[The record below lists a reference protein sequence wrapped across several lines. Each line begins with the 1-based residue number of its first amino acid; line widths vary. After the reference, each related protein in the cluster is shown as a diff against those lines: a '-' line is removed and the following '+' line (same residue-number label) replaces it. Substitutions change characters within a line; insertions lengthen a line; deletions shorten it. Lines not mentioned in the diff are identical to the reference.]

1 MSTPGGL
8 HVLVTRPRPDAVAL
22 AAELERRGHSV
33 LQQPLLEIEIDAN
46 VPFDLDGAQ
55 ALLFTSANGVRAFVA
70 RSGRRD
76 LPVYAVGDATA
87 REARGQGFGAVE
99 SAGGA
104 VDDLA
109 ALVRRKVKPEDGVL
123 LHVSGS
129 AVAGDLSGLL
139 TSDGFAV
146 RREQLY
152 TARKVTGIDAAVR
165 AALAA
170 GTLDAVLFFSP
181 RSAAAFVT
189 LVQAAGIAAACE
201 TLAAVCLS
209 DAVAAALTPVS
220 WGSVTV
226 AAQPNQ
232 ESLLASLEGN
242 VTDNTNDQ
250 DHDGTDSPESGPD
263 LLDQG
268 NAEAVVERFGGIR
281 PMAAKLGVPVT
292 TVQGWK
298 GRNQIP
304 AGRFETIRAA
314 AKEHGVD
321 LSAME
326 ATAAPAQSVPSAG
339 EAPAEPADDVS
350 ESGTTEDTDA
360 TSDAAEDEA
369 STATAIPA
377 PPRETAGG
385 GSGSALTWVAL
396 VLAVAA
402 LGVVLY
408 GRFGPMPAATGPAAL
423 PPDIADRLERL
434 ESRAPQGDLPA
445 RLGKLEKRLDEASKN
460 FAEAAVATPANGKA
474 LAALDERLGALRTRL
489 DDLAGRLDGLQGTPA
504 ALEEIRK
511 DVAALRSGVT
521 AMSGRIKALEERPPV
536 SGGEIAALAIAAGQ
550 LDAAVAGG
558 AAYRPALDRLR
569 ALAKEDA
576 AIGREIDVLAPGA
589 GKGVP
594 TVTQLAAGFAGIAP
608 DLSETSP
615 EAEAS
620 WTERLRQKTMSL
632 VKMRPVGKDG
642 ARSPVTRAERALAQ
656 GDLKTAVAAVEGLAG
671 PVDAW
676 RKEAQARLAADAAL
690 AAIRA
695 RVADLLAAEATGP
708 KTGSKS
714 GQRAP

>member
-1 MSTPGGL
+1 MTTPGGL

-22 AAELERRGHSV
+22 TAELERRGHAV

-46 VPFDLDGAQ
+46 VPLDLDGVQ

-87 REARGQGFGAVE
+87 GEAKAQGFVAVE

-109 ALVRRKVKPEDGVL
+109 ALVRRKVEPEDGAVL
-123 LHVSGS
+123 HLSGS

-165 AALAA
+165 AALTA
-170 GTLDAVLFFSP
+170 GALDAVLFFSP

-189 LVQAAGIAAACE
+189 LVQAVDIVGACE
-201 TLAAVCLS
+201 KLTAVCLS
-209 DAVAAALTPVS
+209 DAVAAALAPIPWRT
-220 WGSVTV
+220 VTV
-226 AAQPNQ
+226 AAKPNQ

-242 VTDNTNDQ
+242 VTDNTNDK
-250 DHDGTDSPESGPD
+250 DHDGTEPPTGGPD

-281 PMAAKLGVPVT
+281 PMAAKLEVPVT

-298 GRNQIP
+298 GRNHIP
-304 AGRFETIRAA
+304 AGRFDTIRSAA
-314 AKEHGVD
+314 NEHGVD
-321 LSAME
+321 LSA
-326 ATAAPAQSVPSAG
+326 AAASAAPRQSVPSAG

-350 ESGTTEDTDA
+350 DTAAASGSAPGDEDGDDTA
-360 TSDAAEDEA
+360 AAE
-369 STATAIPA
+369 TPA
-377 PPRETAGG
+377 PPSEPAGG

-408 GRFGPMPAATGPAAL
+408 GRFGPMQTGAGSAAL

-445 RLGKLEKRLDEASKN
+445 RLGTLEKRLDEASKN
-460 FAEAAVATPANGKA
+460 FAEAAVAKPGDGKA
-474 LAALDERLGALRTRL
+474 LAALDEQLGALRTRL

-504 ALEEIRK
+504 ALDEIRK
-511 DVAALRSGVT
+511 DMTALRSGVT
-521 AMSGRIKALEERPPV
+521 AMSGRIKALEDRPPV

-558 AAYRPALDRLR
+558 GAYRPALDRVR
-569 ALAKEDA
+569 ALAEDDA
-576 AIGREIDVLAPGA
+576 TIVREIVVLDTRA

-594 TVTQLAAGFAGIAP
+594 TVTQLAAGFAEIAP
-608 DLSETSP
+608 KLSAAAP
-615 EAEAS
+615 EAEES

-642 ARSPVTRAERALAQ
+642 ARSPVTRAERALAR
-656 GDLKTAVAAVEGLAG
+656 GDLTAAVAAVDGLSG
-671 PVDAW
+671 PIEAW
-676 RKEAQARLAADAAL
+676 RKEAAARLAADAAL

-695 RVADLLAAEATGP
+695 RVADLLAAEATDS
-708 KTGSKS
+708 KAASKS

>member
-1 MSTPGGL
+1 MSAPGGL

-87 REARGQGFGAVE
+87 GEAKAQGFVAVE

-109 ALVRRKVKPEDGVL
+109 ALVRRKVEPEDGAL

-165 AALAA
+165 AALTA

-189 LVQAAGIAAACE
+189 LVQAADVAGACE
-201 TLAAVCLS
+201 ELTAVCLS
-209 DAVAAALTPVS
+209 DAVAAALAPIPWRT
-220 WGSVTV
+220 VTV
-226 AAQPNQ
+226 AAKPNQ

-242 VTDNTNDQ
+242 VTDNTNDK
-250 DHDGTDSPESGPD
+250 DHDGTESPEGGPD

-281 PMAAKLGVPVT
+281 PMAAKLNVPVT

-304 AGRFETIRAA
+304 AGRFDTIRAA
-314 AKEHGVD
+314 AQEHGVD
-321 LSAME
+321 LSAA
-326 ATAAPAQSVPSAG
+326 ATRQSVPSAG
-339 EAPAEPADDVS
+339 NAPAEAADDVT
-350 ESGTTEDTDA
+350 ESAAME
-360 TSDAAEDEA
+360 DAAA
-369 STATAIPA
+369 SPDSTDDSTDGDHAAAVETPA
-377 PPRETAGG
+377 SQSEPAAG

-408 GRFGPMPAATGPAAL
+408 GRFGPMQTATGPAAL
-423 PPDIADRLERL
+423 PPDVADRLERL

-445 RLGKLEKRLDEASKN
+445 RLGKLEQRLDEASKN
-460 FAEAAVATPANGKA
+460 FAEAAVAKPGDGKA
-474 LAALDERLGALRTRL
+474 LAALDEQVGALRTRL
-489 DDLAGRLDGLQGTPA
+489 DDLAGRLDGLQGMPA
-504 ALEEIRK
+504 ALDEIRK
-511 DVAALRSGVT
+511 DVEALRSGVT
-521 AMSGRIKALEERPPV
+521 AMSGRIKALEDRPPV

-550 LDAAVAGG
+550 LDSSVAGG
-558 AAYRPALDRLR
+558 GAYRPALDRMR
-569 ALAKEDA
+569 ALAEEDA
-576 AIGREIDVLAPGA
+576 AIVREIVVLDPRA

-594 TVTQLAAGFAGIAP
+594 TVTQLAAGFAEIAP
-608 DLSETSP
+608 ELSTTSP
-615 EAEAS
+615 EAEES

-642 ARSPVTRAERALAQ
+642 VRSPVTRAERALAR
-656 GDLKTAVAAVEGLAG
+656 GDLKAAVAAVDGLAG
-671 PVDAW
+671 PIDAW
-676 RKEAQARLAADAAL
+676 RKEAEARLAADAAL

-695 RVADLLAAEATGP
+695 RVSDLLAAEATGP
-708 KTGSKS
+708 TTGSKS

>member
-1 MSTPGGL
+1 MTAPGNL
-8 HVLVTRPRPDAVAL
+8 NVLVTRPRPDAAAL
-22 AAELERRGHSV
+22 TAELERRGHTV

-46 VPFDLDGAQ
+46 SALDLDGVQ
-55 ALLFTSANGVRAFVA
+55 ALLFTSANGVRAFTA

-87 REARGQGFGAVE
+87 GEAAAQGFGAVE

-109 ALVRRKVKPEDGVL
+109 ALVGRKVEPADGAL

-165 AALAA
+165 AALTA

-189 LVQAAGIAAACE
+189 LVQTVGIAAACE
-201 TLAAVCLS
+201 KLIAVCLS
-209 DAVAAALTPVS
+209 DAVAAALAPIS
-220 WGSVTV
+220 WRTVTV
-226 AAQPNQ
+226 AARPNQ

-242 VTDNTNDQ
+242 VTDNINDQ
-250 DHDGTDSPESGPD
+250 DHDGTEAPEGAPD

-281 PMAAKLGVPVT
+281 PMAAKLDVPVT

-314 AKEHGVD
+314 ARKHGVD
-321 LSAME
+321 LSA
-326 ATAAPAQSVPSAG
+326 ATATPPQSVPTAGAAPAAS
-339 EAPAEPADDVS
+339 ADDGP
-350 ESGTTEDTDA
+350 ETAATE
-360 TSDAAEDEA
+360 DAAETPDAADDAETVSEA
-369 STATAIPA
+369 A
-377 PPRETAGG
+377 PPPPPETAGG

-408 GRFGPMPAATGPAAL
+408 GRFGPMPSGTGSASL

-434 ESRAPQGDLPA
+434 ESRAPQADLPA
-445 RLGKLEKRLDEASKN
+445 RLGKLEKRLDAASKN
-460 FAEAAVATPANGKA
+460 FAEAAVAKPGDGKA
-474 LAALDERLGALRTRL
+474 LAALDEQLGALRKRL
-489 DDLAGRLDGLQGTPA
+489 DGLAGRLDGLQGTPA
-504 ALEEIRK
+504 ALDEIRK
-511 DVAALRSGVT
+511 DMTALRSSVT
-521 AMSGRIKALEERPPV
+521 AMSGRIKTLEDRPPV
-536 SGGEIAALAIAAGQ
+536 SGGEIAALAIAVGQ
-550 LDAAVAGG
+550 LDSAVAGG
-558 AAYRPALDRLR
+558 GAYRPALDRVR
-569 ALAKEDA
+569 ALAEDDA
-576 AIGREIDVLAPGA
+576 AIVREIVVLDPRA

-594 TVTQLAAGFAGIAP
+594 TVTQLAAGFADIAP
-608 DLSETSP
+608 KLSTTSP
-615 EAEAS
+615 EAEES
-620 WTERLRQKTMSL
+620 WAERLRQKTMSL

-642 ARSPVTRAERALAQ
+642 ARSPVTRAERALAR
-656 GDLKTAVAAVEGLAG
+656 GDLKAAVASVDGLSG
-671 PVDAW
+671 PIDAW
-676 RKEAQARLAADAAL
+676 RKDAELRIAADAAL

-695 RVADLLAAEATGP
+695 RVADLLAAEATGS
-708 KTGSKS
+708 KAASKS

>member
-1 MSTPGGL
+1 MTTPGGL

-22 AAELERRGHSV
+22 TAELERRGHTV
-33 LQQPLLEIEIDAN
+33 LQQPLLELEIDAN
-46 VPFDLDGAQ
+46 ADLDLDGVQ

-87 REARGQGFGAVE
+87 REAMGQGFGAVE

-109 ALVRRKVKPEDGVL
+109 ALVRRTIEPEDGAL

-165 AALAA
+165 AALIA
-170 GTLDAVLFFSP
+170 GTIDAVLFFSP

-189 LVQAAGIAAACE
+189 LVQAAEIGAACGKL
-201 TLAAVCLS
+201 TAVCLS
-209 DAVAAALTPVS
+209 DAVAAALAPIS
-220 WGSVTV
+220 WRAVTV
-226 AAQPNQ
+226 AARPNQ

-242 VTDNTNDQ
+242 VTDNSNDQ
-250 DHDGTDSPESGPD
+250 DHDGPEPPEGAPD

-281 PMAAKLGVPVT
+281 PMAAKLDVPVT

-304 AGRFETIRAA
+304 VGRFATIRAA
-314 AKEHGVD
+314 AQEHGVD
-321 LSAME
+321 LAAVAAAASPRQSVPTAG
-326 ATAAPAQSVPSAG
+326 AAPA
-339 EAPAEPADDVS
+339 APPDDAPDTAAAEDAAETSEPADDGDS
-350 ESGTTEDTDA
+350 APET
-360 TSDAAEDEA
+360 A
-369 STATAIPA
+369 SA
-377 PPRETAGG
+377 PPPETAGG
-385 GSGSALTWVAL
+385 GSGGALTWVAL

-408 GRFGPMPAATGPAAL
+408 GRFGPMHAGTGSAAL

-434 ESRAPQGDLPA
+434 ESRAPQADLPA
-445 RLGKLEKRLDEASKN
+445 RLGKLEQRLDEASKN
-460 FAEAAVATPANGKA
+460 FAAAAVAKPGDGKA

-489 DDLAGRLDGLQGTPA
+489 DDLAGRLDGLRGTPA
-504 ALEEIRK
+504 ALDEIRK
-511 DVAALRSGVT
+511 DMTALRSSVT
-521 AMSGRIKALEERPPV
+521 AMSARIKTLEDRPPV
-536 SGGEIAALAIAAGQ
+536 SGGEIAALAIAVGQ

-558 AAYRPALDRLR
+558 GAYRPALDRVR
-569 ALAKEDA
+569 ALAEDDA
-576 AIGREIDVLAPGA
+576 AIVREIVVLDPRA

-594 TVTQLAAGFAGIAP
+594 TVTQLAAGFADIAP
-608 DLSETSP
+608 KLSTTSP
-615 EAEAS
+615 ETEES
-620 WTERLRQKTMSL
+620 WAERLRQKTMSL
-632 VKMRPVGKDG
+632 VKVRPVGKDG
-642 ARSPVTRAERALAQ
+642 ARSPVTRAERALAR
-656 GDLKTAVAAVEGLAG
+656 GDLKAAVAAVEGLSG
-671 PVDAW
+671 PIDAW
-676 RKEAQARLAADAAL
+676 RKDAELRVAADAAL

-695 RVADLLAAEATGP
+695 RVADLLAAEAADS
-708 KTGSKS
+708 KAASKS

>member
-1 MSTPGGL
+1 MSNPDGL
-8 HVLVTRPRPDAVAL
+8 HVLVTRPRPDAIAL
-22 AAELERRGHSV
+22 VAELERRGHSV
-33 LQQPLLEIEIDAN
+33 LQQPLLEIEIVAN
-46 VPFDLDGAQ
+46 VPLDLDGAQ

-87 REARGQGFGAVE
+87 GEAKAQGFVAVE

-109 ALVRRKVKPEDGVL
+109 ALVRGKVEPEDGAL

-152 TARKVTGIDAAVR
+152 TARKVSGIDAAVR
-165 AALAA
+165 AALSA

-181 RSAAAFVT
+181 RSAATFVT
-189 LVQAAGIAAACE
+189 LVQAADVAGACE
-201 TLAAVCLS
+201 KLTAVCLS
-209 DAVAAALTPVS
+209 DAVAAALAPIPWRRVK
-220 WGSVTV
+220 V
-226 AAQPNQ
+226 AERPNQ

-242 VTDNTNDQ
+242 VTDNTNDK
-250 DHDGTDSPESGPD
+250 DHGDTESPENGPD

-281 PMAAKLGVPVT
+281 PMAAKLDVPVT

-314 AKEHGVD
+314 ANEHGVD
-321 LSAME
+321 LSA
-326 ATAAPAQSVPSAG
+326 AAEPTPSAD
-339 EAPAEPADDVS
+339 EAPADAPTDSAPASSVPTTEPAD
-350 ESGTTEDTDA
+350 SGDRRDRHDSDDT
-360 TSDAAEDEA
+360 A
-369 STATAIPA
+369 SPAIQPE
-377 PPRETAGG
+377 PAGG

-408 GRFGPMPAATGPAAL
+408 GRFGPMASGTGTAAL

-434 ESRAPQGDLPA
+434 ESRKPQGDLPA
-445 RLGKLEKRLDEASKN
+445 RLGKLEQRLDEASKN
-460 FAEAAVATPANGKA
+460 FAQAAVAKPGDGKA
-474 LAALDERLGALRTRL
+474 LAALDEQLGAMRTRL
-489 DDLAGRLDGLQGTPA
+489 DELAGRLDGLQGTPA
-504 ALEEIRK
+504 ALDEIRK
-511 DVAALRSGVT
+511 DMTALRSGVT
-521 AMSGRIKALEERPPV
+521 AMSGRLKALEDRPPV

-550 LDAAVAGG
+550 LESSVADGG
-558 AAYRPALDRLR
+558 AYRPALDRVR
-569 ALAKEDA
+569 ALAEDDA
-576 AIGREIDVLAPGA
+576 AIVREIVVLDPRA

-594 TVTQLAAGFAGIAP
+594 TVTQLAAGFAKIAP
-608 DLSETSP
+608 KLSTTLP
-615 EAEAS
+615 EAEES

-632 VKMRPVGKDG
+632 VKMRPVGEDG
-642 ARSPVTRAERALAQ
+642 ARSPVTRAERALAG
-656 GDLKTAVAAVEGLAG
+656 GDLKAAVAALDGLAG
-671 PVDAW
+671 PIEAW
-676 RKEAQARLAADAAL
+676 RKDADARLAADAAL
-690 AAIRA
+690 VAIRA
-695 RVADLLAAEATGP
+695 RVADLLAAEATA
-708 KTGSKS
+708 SKS

>member
-1 MSTPGGL
+1 MNTPGRL

-33 LQQPLLEIEIDAN
+33 LQLPLLEIEIDAN
-46 VPFDLDGAQ
+46 VPFDPDGVQ

-70 RSGRRD
+70 RSDRRD

-87 REARGQGFGAVE
+87 REATAQGFGAVE

-109 ALVRRKVKPEDGVL
+109 ALVRRKLKPEDGAL

-165 AALAA
+165 AALVA

-181 RSAAAFVT
+181 RSAAAFGK
-189 LVQAAGIAAACE
+189 LVQAVGIAAACE
-201 TLAAVCLS
+201 KLTAVCLS
-209 DAVAAALTPVS
+209 DAVAAALAPVS
-220 WGSVTV
+220 WQAVTV

-232 ESLLASLEGN
+232 ESLIASLEGN

-250 DHDGTDSPESGPD
+250 DHDGTESPEGGPD

-281 PMAAKLGVPVT
+281 PMAAKLDVPVT

-314 AKEHGVD
+314 AQEHGVD
-321 LSAME
+321 LSAM
-326 ATAAPAQSVPSAG
+326 AASAAPAQSVPSAG
-339 EAPAEPADDVS
+339 DAPAESADADPDSV
-350 ESGTTEDTDA
+350 TTEETAA
-360 TSDAAEDEA
+360 TSEAAD
-369 STATAIPA
+369 
-377 PPRETAGG
+377 G
-385 GSGSALTWVAL
+385 GSSSALTWVAL

-408 GRFGPMPAATGPAAL
+408 GRFGPMPAGTGPAAL

-434 ESRAPQGDLPA
+434 ESRVSPADLPA

-460 FAEAAVATPANGKA
+460 FAEAAVAKPADGKA
-474 LAALDERLGALRTRL
+474 LAALDEQLGALRTRL

-504 ALEEIRK
+504 ALDEIRK
-511 DVAALRSGVT
+511 DIAALRSGVT
-521 AMSGRIKALEERPPV
+521 AMSGRIKALEDRPPV

-558 AAYRPALDRLR
+558 AGYRPALDRLR
-569 ALAKEDA
+569 ALAEEDA
-576 AIGREIDVLAPGA
+576 AIVREIVVLDPRA

-594 TVTQLAAGFAGIAP
+594 TVTQLAADFARIAP
-608 DLSETSP
+608 DLSATSP

-642 ARSPVTRAERALAQ
+642 ERSPVTRAERALVQ
-656 GDLKTAVAAVEGLAG
+656 GDLKAAVAAVDGLAG
-671 PVDAW
+671 PIDAW
-676 RKEAQARLAADAAL
+676 RKEAEARLAADAAL

-708 KTGSKS
+708 KAGSKS